1 MSGLKHIPKSPREQ
15 EAAFIEA
22 DILSNLNLAS
32 GFADLAAR
40 HADLFDET
48 GFRYSCDQ
56 FIAHAKA
63 VAEKLKALR
72 SLGEKSKT

>member
-1 MSGLKHIPKSPREQ
+1 MSEKQSTPKSRREQ

-22 DILSNLNLAS
+22 DIVANLNLAA
-32 GFADLAAR
+32 GFADLAIR

-56 FIAHAKA
+56 FISHARA

-72 SLGEKSKT
+72 SLGEKSKP